1 MVADIP
7 KDLQASQNI
16 KFIDE
21 FKDFSPINFD
31 FLVSKP
37 YMKKLADQ
45 TQIHT
50 DSHSAYNWMASLLDI
65 GDFYAA
71 YEIGSKFK
79 SRESIY
85 KELGLDFT
93 GKKECTCKEINE
105 KAL

>member
-1 MVADIP
+1 
-7 KDLQASQNI
+7 
-16 KFIDE
+16 
-21 FKDFSPINFD
+21 
-31 FLVSKP
+31 
-37 YMKKLADQ
+37 
-45 TQIHT
+45 
-50 DSHSAYNWMASLLDI
+50 MASLLDI